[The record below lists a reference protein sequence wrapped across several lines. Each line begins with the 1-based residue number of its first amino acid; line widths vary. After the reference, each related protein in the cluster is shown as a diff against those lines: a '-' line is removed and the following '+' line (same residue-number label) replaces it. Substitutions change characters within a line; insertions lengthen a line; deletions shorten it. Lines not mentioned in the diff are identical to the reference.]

1 MKILVDASTLIALAK
16 IGELELLKSHADQ
29 ILITKKVEEEVT
41 SGERVDYP
49 SLKNGIGDWIDLF
62 QAPEND
68 HYLGLKGLDSGERS
82 ILNYAN
88 NNEDDIV
95 LLLDEKEARAVA
107 KSEGFDFTGTL
118 GLVVHLCEKGE
129 LSNKK
134 GREIIKKLAN
144 SEFRMTVSLYDW
156 ALEKLD

>member
-1 MKILVDASTLIALAK
+1 MKVLVDASTLIALAN
-16 IGELELLKSHADQ
+16 IGELGLLKDYTDQ
-29 ILITKKVEEEVT
+29 IFITEKVKEEVI
-41 SGERVDYP
+41 SGKVIEHP
-49 SLKNGIGDWIDLF
+49 SLENSVGNWIDVV

-68 HYLGLKGLDSGERS
+68 NYSGLKGLDLGERS

-88 NNEDDIV
+88 NEDDIF

-118 GLVVHLCEKGE
+118 GLIVHLCERGE
-129 LSNKK
+129 LSKEK
-134 GREIIKKLAN
+134 GREIVKKLAN